1 MGWVCGQTSRL
12 VMTVCGKKC
21 SDGSSEKEGGML
33 TLVHISVSLAAMT
46 DSSCCA
52 SASST
57 SATLDITFQ
66 INWQLGL
73 GYHCAHLAARGET
86 SAS

>member
-57 SATLDITFQ
+57 SATLDITFS
-66 INWQLGL
+66 NK
-73 GYHCAHLAARGET
+73 LAVRVGVSLRT
-86 SAS
+86 SRRSR